1 MTDIVNGVNLAR
13 VSKIKEYWVCAIGL
27 YNLSV
32 VKIEVFMGVR
42 YLVHHQSELVA
53 ANKYQ

>member
-13 VSKIKEYWVCAIGL
+13 VNKIKEYWVCAIGL

-42 YLVHHQSELVA
+42 YLVHHQ
-53 ANKYQ
+53 